1 MDFKEKYLNNVA
13 SRVKRFSDI
22 LVSIFLLIITF
33 PILIIAAILIKI
45 EDNGPIFYVQKRTGL
60 YEQIFRIIKLRSMKV
75 NSEIHGPVWSNK
87 SDKRVTKVGFF
98 LRKSRIDELPQ
109 LWNVLIG
116 EMSLIGPR
124 PERPEI
130 EENLN
135 KKINHYKFRHIIKPG
150 LSGWAQVNF
159 PYGASVIDSKE
170 KLSYDFFYIKNKSI
184 WLDILIFIKTLKIIL
199 TLSGSNPT
207 K

>member
-1 MDFKEKYLNNVA
+1 M
-13 SRVKRFSDI
+13 
-22 LVSIFLLIITF
+22 FLLIITF

-45 EDNGPIFYVQKRTGL
+45 EDNGPILYVQKRTGL

-135 KKINHYKFRHIIKPG
+135 KKINQYKFRHIIKPG

-170 KLSYDFFYIKNKSI
+170 KLSYDFLY
-184 WLDILIFIKTLKIIL
+184 
-199 TLSGSNPT
+199 
-207 K
+207 